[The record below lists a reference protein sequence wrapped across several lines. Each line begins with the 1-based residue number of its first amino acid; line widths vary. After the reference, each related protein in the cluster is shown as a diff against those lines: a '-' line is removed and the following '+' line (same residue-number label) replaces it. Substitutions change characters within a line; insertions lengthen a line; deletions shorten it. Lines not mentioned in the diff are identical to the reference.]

1 MRAAPALLAIVL
13 TAAAGCSGS
22 STSDDSQALTVFAA
36 ASLQKPFEELA
47 RDLEAEHPGLRVTL
61 SFAGSSDLVAQL
73 SEGATADVLAT
84 ADETIMDKA
93 VAGGLV
99 TGSPRR
105 FASNTMTILVPPGN
119 PAGITS
125 LAHLA
130 SGDAAVVVCAPQ
142 VPCGA
147 ATERIEEA
155 AGISLTPA
163 SEESKVTDVLG
174 KVASGEADAGIVY
187 VTDAARSSD
196 VEAVEIPAQDN
207 TTTRYPVVVLADSKN
222 AELAEEFAELVVAD
236 GAGQGEG
243 RLEDAGFAAP

>member
-84 ADETIMDKA
+84 ADETTMDKA

-105 FASNTMTILVPPGN
+105 FVSNTMTILVPPGN

>member
-1 MRAAPALLAIVL
+1 MTLSAV
-13 TAAAGCSGS
+13 AGCSGS
-22 STSDDSQALTVFAA
+22 GAGDDAQELTVFAA
-36 ASLQKPFEELA
+36 ASLQEPFEELA

-73 SEGATADVLAT
+73 SEGAPADVLAT
-84 ADETIMDKA
+84 ADETTMGTA
-93 VAGGLV
+93 VDAGVVSGVPEL
-99 TGSPRR
+99 
-105 FASNTMTILVPPGN
+105 FASNTMTIVVPTGN

-125 LAHLA
+125 LADLA

-155 AGISLTPA
+155 SGITLTPV

-174 KVASGEADAGIVY
+174 KVSSGEADAGIVY
-187 VTDAARSSD
+187 ATDAARSSE
-196 VEAVEIPAQDN
+196 VEAVEIPAQDG
-207 TTTRYPVVVLADSKN
+207 TTTRYPVVVLTDSKN
-222 AELAEEFAELVVAD
+222 TELAEEFAALVVAD
-236 GAGQGEG
+236 GTGQGKG